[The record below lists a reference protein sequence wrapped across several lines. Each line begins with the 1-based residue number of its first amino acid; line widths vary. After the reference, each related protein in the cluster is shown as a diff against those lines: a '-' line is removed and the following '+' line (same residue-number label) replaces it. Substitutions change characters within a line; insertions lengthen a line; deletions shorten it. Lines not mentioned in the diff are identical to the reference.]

1 MPRRSDNRPHA
12 AADAAFTTPSGFTPM
27 DIPLGKKDAGEAAA
41 EELPEGSRVEFW
53 WNEEW
58 GWCAATVRRTLRTGG
73 GVLLHTLEFDG
84 YDGPWEDVDLSF
96 ADGGKRWRP
105 LR

>member
-1 MPRRSDNRPHA
+1 
-12 AADAAFTTPSGFTPM
+12 M

-73 GVLLHTLEFDG
+73 GVLLHLQTQFVLEIGEAGFH
-84 YDGPWEDVDLSF
+84 LF
-96 ADGGKRWRP
+96 C
-105 LR
+105 LF